1 MIFSVLAV
9 VLGEWKIQSQSE
21 STLVSTN
28 LITTRYVCETGTKF
42 LGCCTADPCRGSCF
56 GDILRPAGR
65 VSSLSNL
72 SPGGSCGGQTPMWTC
87 DAAPT
92 FWGCCNEDPC
102 MNNSTC
108 PEGELEP
115 AFWDR
120 PDQYYYF
127 HDLNVALSSS
137 IPSATAFA
145 IPSSTS
151 TVASSTPTATAT
163 AASSSNGVSGAIIG
177 GAVGGSVAFLI
188 IIAAV
193 VFYLCRLRRNKK
205 ASTEAGTANNWVI
218 PNAEVASPATST
230 GFSRSS
236 PFN

>member
-1 MIFSVLAV
+1 VEVRGTSVS
-9 VLGEWKIQSQSE
+9 KSR
-21 STLVSTN
+21 
-28 LITTRYVCETGTKF
+28 TRLCASLMKLRYACETGTKF
-42 LGCCTADPCRGSCF
+42 VGCCTADPCKNGCF

-65 VSSLSNL
+65 STSLANL

-87 DAAPT
+87 EMAPT

-108 PEGELEP
+108 PPGKLEP

-137 IPSATAFA
+137 VPDPTAF
-145 IPSSTS
+145 ST
-151 TVASSTPTATAT
+151 ASSTPNSLPTSTPPST
-163 AASSSNGVSGAIIG
+163 AAPSPSKVPGTVIG
-177 GAVGGSVAFLI
+177 GAVGGSLAFLL

-193 VFYLCRLRRNKK
+193 VFFLCRGRRNKK
-205 ASTEAGTANNWVI
+205 NTESEAANTLAL
-218 PNAEVASPATST
+218 PKAELASPTTSA
-230 GFSRSS
+230 GLSRMSS
-236 PFN
+236 RDQAVRTYY